1 VQKQI
6 IRTADAPSSKLYS
19 QAIKIA
25 PTIYVSG
32 MTGIDPKTNQ
42 MVGATIQEQTRQALL
57 NCENILRAV
66 GGKLENVVEVHV
78 LLARP
83 SDFSALNEEYSR
95 VFPTDPPARS
105 VGKLGVELPNVLVSI
120 KLTAVVSD

>member
-1 VQKQI
+1 MQKQI
-6 IRTADAPSSKLYS
+6 IRTPQAPGSALFS
-19 QAIKIA
+19 QAVRIG

-32 MTGIDPKTNQ
+32 IVGIDPKTNQ
-42 MVGATIQEQTRQALL
+42 MAGSTIQEQTRQALV
-57 NCENILRAV
+57 NCESILRAAGATLGDV
-66 GGKLENVVEVHV
+66 ADVHV

-83 SDFSALNEEYSR
+83 SDFAGLNEAYAE
-95 VFPTDPPARS
+95 VFATDPPARA

>member
-1 VQKQI
+1 MQKQI

-42 MVGATIQEQTRQALL
+42 MVGATIEEQTRQAL
-57 NCENILRAV
+57 RT
-66 GGKLENVVEVHV
+66 
-78 LLARP
+78 ARTFCTP
-83 SDFSALNEEYSR
+83 REGRSR
-95 VFPTDPPARS
+95 T
-105 VGKLGVELPNVLVSI
+105 
-120 KLTAVVSD
+120 